1 MAAASTNRFG
11 RTTWTVTPRPA
22 DAPTAREVSTASGQS
37 FRAVAVSPRKTV
49 LSTIDTNDSWGLGVV
64 VTTDEEHVESD
75 ELFGDLVD
83 LGQTL
88 LKGFAHLF
96 GGTGG
101 DVNLTVTAGRS
112 GAAGEVAIS
121 SAHLTVV
128 PGNTT
133 P

>member
-1 MAAASTNRFG
+1 MADASTDRFG
-11 RTTWTVTPRPA
+11 RTTWAVTPRPA
-22 DAPTAREVSTASGQS
+22 GAPAAREVTTAGGQS
-37 FRAVAVSPRKTV
+37 FRAVTVSSRKTV
-49 LSTIDTNDSWGLGVV
+49 LSTIDTDDSWGLDVV

-83 LGQTL
+83 LGQIL

-96 GGTGG
+96 GGNGG

-112 GAAGEVAIS
+112 GDAKHVAIS
-121 SAHLTVV
+121 SAHLAVV